1 LNILRWAFCIVHC
14 AFRNGGVE
22 SIAIVAS
29 GRGVTQA
36 LSLCLP
42 RFPAYLQ
49 TILPSVLKARP
60 SMLLIEGA
68 NPRHEHEWEIWTS
81 RELPDDKVLVP
92 GVIDTSTN
100 YAEHPELVA

>member
-1 LNILRWAFCIVHC
+1 VFAKI
-14 AFRNGGVE
+14 
-22 SIAIVAS
+22 
-29 GRGVTQA
+29 
-36 LSLCLP
+36 
-42 RFPAYLQ
+42 PADLQ
-49 TILPSVLKARP
+49 TILPSVVKAGP